1 MRYFLQVFLL
11 LGIFSSAACQS
22 TPSKPT
28 TWSFSAK
35 PLKGNHFQLRVECK
49 LQPHWHIWSM
59 NVGGDGLM
67 FPPSIVFTPSKDYTL
82 VGKIKEEGKKI
93 SKELLKGEPLFNYY
107 ENKVTFVQEV
117 KLTKATTIK
126 GNYSYQVCD
135 TQKCDLPK
143 ENIPFEIKITDVAS
157 ADSGNTTSE
166 IAKQDTNNQAD
177 IAVVPANPASEDS
190 TPIATTS
197 SEGSSSQTENPTT
210 ALSNNSGK
218 AETLGDLSK
227 LPLWQ
232 ILIVAFLAGIA
243 AVATPCIY
251 SMVPLTVSI
260 FTKQNNDR
268 KEGTKKAIFYAL
280 SIMIIFAALG
290 MIITSI
296 FGSNGLYKISTHWV
310 ANLFFFILFVLF
322 GISFLG
328 AFEIKLPA
336 SWSTAADKKSNTGS
350 YVGIFF
356 MALTL
361 VIVSFSCTSAF
372 IGGIAVLA
380 SRGSFWGPLLGFT
393 FFGLG
398 LGLPFAFFALFPQ
411 YLKDLEKPGGW
422 QNVLKVTLG
431 FLELALAMKFLSNAD
446 LAKGWRLLDREVF
459 LAIWIVLAILLGM
472 YYLGKIKLFNDSD
485 SKKNYFDIHYV
496 STFRLF
502 LAGACFTLAVI
513 LTPGLFG
520 APLNAFSAFLPPMG
534 TQTWVAGGGNN
545 AAAKQETNSSET
557 ILFKDALKIYE
568 PSTVTSLGLHTYFD
582 YNQAKEISAKE
593 HKPLM
598 LDFTGITCINCRKM
612 ESEVW
617 SNPEV
622 LKRLKEDFIV
632 VSLYCDANQV
642 ETPYKDAGGNALSL
656 GEYNLNLQNKNFN
669 SASQPLYFYIDDKE
683 NILASEGYPY
693 KSDVQ
698 AFVDHLEKVK
708 AKYKEL
714 NP

>member
-1 MRYFLQVFLL
+1 MRYLLQVFLL
-11 LGIFSSAACQS
+11 LGIFSSAVGQS

-35 PLKGNHFQLRVECK
+35 PLKGKNFQLRVECK

-67 FPPSIVFTPSKDYTL
+67 YPPSIVFTPSKDYTL

-93 SKELLKGEPLFNYY
+93 SKELLKGEPPFNYY

-117 KLTKATTIK
+117 KVTKATTIK

-143 ENIPFEIKITDVAS
+143 ENIPFEIKISDVAS
-157 ADSGNTTSE
+157 ADTSSASSE
-166 IAKQDTNNQAD
+166 IAQQDTTSQTD
-177 IAVVPANPASEDS
+177 IAAVPAQPTSGESNTASPS
-190 TPIATTS
+190 SPTS
-197 SEGSSSQTENPTT
+197 SEGGTPT
-210 ALSNNSGK
+210 AVASNNTGK
-218 AETLGDLSK
+218 AEKLGDLST
-227 LPLWQ
+227 LSMWE
-232 ILIVAFLAGIA
+232 ILLIAFLAGLA
-243 AVATPCIY
+243 AVTTPCIY
-251 SMVPLTVSI
+251 SMVPLTVSL

-268 KEGTKKAIFYAL
+268 KQGIRKAIFYAI
-280 SIMIIFAALG
+280 SIMVIFAILG
-290 MIITSI
+290 MAITAI
-296 FGSNGLYKISTHWV
+296 WGSDGLYKISTNWI
-310 ANLFFFILFVLF
+310 ANLFFFVLFVIF
-322 GISFLG
+322 GFSFLG

-336 SWSTAADKKSNTGS
+336 SWSTAADKKSNASS
-350 YVGIFF
+350 YLGIFF

-380 SRGSFWGPLLGFT
+380 SKGSFWGPLFGFGA
-393 FFGLG
+393 FGLG
-398 LGLPFAFFALFPQ
+398 LGLPFAFFAMFPG
-411 YLKDLEKPGGW
+411 YLKNLEKPGGW
-422 QNVLKVTLG
+422 QNALKVTLG

-446 LAKGWRLLDREVF
+446 LAKGWRLLDREIF
-459 LAIWIVLAILLGM
+459 IAIWIVMAVLLGL
-472 YYLGKIKLFNDSD
+472 YLLGKIKFFNDSEL
-485 SKKNYFDIHYV
+485 KKNYFDIPYL

-502 LAGACFTLAVI
+502 LAGACFTFAVI
-513 LTPGLFG
+513 LAPGLIG
-520 APLNAFSAFLPPMG
+520 APLNGLSAFLPPMG
-534 TQTWVAGGGNN
+534 TQTYVLRSGEIGG
-545 AAAKQETNSSET
+545 SEKPT
-557 ILFKDALKIYE
+557 ESGGEEIKYKEQLKIYE
-568 PSTVTSLGLHTYFD
+568 PATVTDLGLHTYFD
-582 YNQAKEISAKE
+582 YNQAKEASAKQ

-617 SNPEV
+617 SSPEV
-622 LKRLKEDFIV
+622 LKRLKNDFVV
-632 VSLYCDANQV
+632 VSLYCDANTVQ
-642 ETPYKDAGGNALSL
+642 TDYKDDQGNPLTL
-656 GEYNLNLQNKNFN
+656 GQFNLNLQKNTFN